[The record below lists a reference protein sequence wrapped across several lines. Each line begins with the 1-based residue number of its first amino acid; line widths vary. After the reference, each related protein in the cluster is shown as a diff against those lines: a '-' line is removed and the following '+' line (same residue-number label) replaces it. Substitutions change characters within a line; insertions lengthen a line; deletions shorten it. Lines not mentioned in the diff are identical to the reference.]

1 MIRTRSI
8 LITGTDTGVGK
19 TMICRYL
26 AAYLQSCG
34 RNVITQKWVQ
44 TGCAEN
50 DDIRE
55 HHLTL
60 SASVDQITNLH
71 ELRCPYALPFAASP
85 HLAARR
91 HGVEIKAARIE
102 EALMTL
108 ERYFDIVL
116 VEGSGGA
123 LVPLNEEIVMADMA
137 VQLNMPVLV
146 VAVNKLGAINHTLLT
161 LEALAARGISVT
173 GMIFNRVNNSG
184 EATILDDN
192 IRTISQFSN
201 VPVLGEMPFIT
212 GPEKAEAGFVPI
224 GKAFYRLW
232 QENKNEKLA

>member
-19 TMICRYL
+19 TIICRYL

-44 TGCAEN
+44 TGCTEN

-60 SASVDQITNLH
+60 SASVDHITNLH

-91 HGVEIKAARIE
+91 HGVEIKATRIE

-108 ERYFDIVL
+108 EKHFDIVL
-116 VEGSGGA
+116 VEGSGGV
-123 LVPLNEEIVMADMA
+123 LVPLNEEMLMADMA

-146 VAVNKLGAINHTLLT
+146 VAVNKLGAINQTLLT
-161 LEALAARGISVT
+161 LEALKARGLNVT
-173 GMIFNRVNNSG
+173 GLIFNRVENSVDQ
-184 EATILDDN
+184 TILHDN
-192 IRTISQFSN
+192 IRIISQFAN
-201 VPVLGEMPFIT
+201 VPVLGEMPFMT
-212 GPEKAEAGFVPI
+212 GLKEAEAGFVPI

-232 QENKNEKLA
+232 QEKKNEKLV

>member
-19 TMICRYL
+19 TIICRHL

-34 RNVITQKWVQ
+34 LNVMTQKWVQ
-44 TGCAEN
+44 TGSNEN

-55 HHLTL
+55 HHLAL
-60 SASVDQITNLH
+60 PVFAAQILH
-71 ELRCPYALPFAASP
+71 LEELRCPYSFSYAASP

-91 HGVEIKAARIE
+91 HGVEIKAKRIE

-108 ERYFDIVL
+108 EKHFDIVL

-123 LVPLNEEIVMADMA
+123 LVPFNEEMLMADMA

-146 VAVNKLGAINHTLLT
+146 VAVNKLGAINQTLLT
-161 LEALAARGISVT
+161 LEALKARGLNVT
-173 GMIFNRVNNSG
+173 GLIFNRVENSVDQ
-184 EATILDDN
+184 TILHDN
-192 IRTISQFSN
+192 IRIISQFAN
-201 VPVLGEMPFIT
+201 VPVLGEMPFMT
-212 GPEKAEAGFVPI
+212 GLKEAEAGFVPI

-232 QENKNEKLA
+232 QEKKNEKLV